1 MFELSSF
8 FSNKKKLESHKRVF
22 FIYLGFLSR
31 TFTNHRTAGEGEGH
45 FFNFS
50 LPLPPASQTLR
61 QLMEDYCRELTSTH
75 SRQPD
80 SNRVPLVSER
90 KPITTKLRAHK
101 YVKVIIPSE
110 NTKINM
116 MYTQLKIAWKSFV
129 DP

>member
-61 QLMEDYCRELTSTH
+61 QLTEDYCRELTSTH

-80 SNRVPLVSER
+80 SNRIPLVSER

>member
-22 FIYLGFLSR
+22 FIYLGFLSQ

-61 QLMEDYCRELTSTH
+61 PLTEDYCRELTSTH

>member
-8 FSNKKKLESHKRVF
+8 FSNKKQLESHKRVF

-61 QLMEDYCRELTSTH
+61 QLTEDYCRELTSTH

-80 SNRVPLVSER
+80 SKRVPLVSER

-116 MYTQLKIAWKSFV
+116 MYTQLKIA
-129 DP
+129 